1 VLAISDVGFLCIDNA
16 KLCIVDGGWHCRGDR
31 LHLSLSYECIYS
43 LFNFSYRLFPYT
55 LPIFHTVVFLY
66 IFHK

>member
-1 VLAISDVGFLCIDNA
+1 MLAISDVGFLCIDNA

-43 LFNFSYRLFPYT
+43 LFNFS
-55 LPIFHTVVFLY
+55 
-66 IFHK
+66 